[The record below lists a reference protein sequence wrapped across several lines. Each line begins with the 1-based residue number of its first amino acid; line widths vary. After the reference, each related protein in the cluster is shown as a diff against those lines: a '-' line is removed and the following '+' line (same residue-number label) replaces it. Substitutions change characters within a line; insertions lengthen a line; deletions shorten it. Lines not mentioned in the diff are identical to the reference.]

1 MTAALELTRVNI
13 FHTVQ
18 LLRCSC
24 LDVQKQGRKWLSKPF
39 SVSTWYDRLQCG
51 RHHLNYWKSETS
63 SSSSCRCRVKETKH
77 QSVHWKKKKRDK
89 STQCTISPLWVT
101 RRALLLRL
109 PVVTQCFL
117 VNVSSSVL
125 KSLFALIYTEP
136 VWMKHRRQVGFGLCR
151 PALRLEKGSTLSS
164 VTRTQS
170 CRREKTDRSMTLY
183 YIHFRWKGLEAGLH
197 TPVTNTAPFIV
208 TRYPAVTLWW

>member
-1 MTAALELTRVNI
+1 MVIKTLFSFNLIWQIAVWKAPLKLLEIWNI
-13 FHTVQ
+13 IIIIMSLQGERNKTPI
-18 LLRCSC
+18 CS
-24 LDVQKQGRKWLSKPF
+24 L
-39 SVSTWYDRLQCG
+39 
-51 RHHLNYWKSETS
+51 E
-63 SSSSCRCRVKETKH
+63 E
-77 QSVHWKKKKRDK
+77 KKRDK

-117 VNVSSSVL
+117 VNASSSVL
-125 KSLFALIYTEP
+125 KSWFALIYTEP

-164 VTRTQS
+164 VTRTPS